1 MRSDLEIIKH
11 WIQPNSSLLDL
22 GCGDGSFLQ
31 WLEKHQQ
38 VRGYGLEIDSR
49 NITQCIAAGVNV
61 IEQDVNKGLINFN
74 DNSFDTVLMTQA
86 LQTVNN
92 PDQVLDEMLRI
103 GNEGIITFPNFGYWR
118 TRLYLLMNGRMPVSK
133 SLPYTWYNTP
143 NIHLCTFRDF
153 EALCHR
159 KQITILDCAVVD
171 RDHRKGIGSLALPNL
186 FGEIAIYRVTHKSKL

>member
-1 MRSDLEIIKH
+1 MRPDLEIIKQ
-11 WIQPNSSLLDL
+11 WIQPQSSLLDL

-31 WLEKHQQ
+31 WLGEHKR

-49 NITQCIAAGVNV
+49 NITQCVATGINV
-61 IEQDVNKGLINFN
+61 LEQDVNKGLDNFN
-74 DNSFDTVLMTQA
+74 NNSFDTVLMTQA
-86 LQTVNN
+86 LQTVAH

-103 GNEGIITFPNFGYWR
+103 GKEGIITFPNFGYWR
-118 TRLYLLMNGRMPVSK
+118 TRLYLLRKGRMPVSK
-133 SLPYTWYNTP
+133 TLPYTWYNTP

-171 RDHRKGIGSLALPNL
+171 RDHQKSFGALALPNL
-186 FGEIAIYRVTHKSKL
+186 FGEIAIYRVTSGTTS